1 LGEGARLYRADL
13 PAALNFGTRPVR
25 FRLSGSPR
33 LNGYAVNYFFFLAF
47 DFDFF
52 FEATL
57 FTFFLA
63 MVDSFA

>member
-1 LGEGARLYRADL
+1 
-13 PAALNFGTRPVR
+13 
-25 FRLSGSPR
+25 
-33 LNGYAVNYFFFLAF
+33 VNYFFFFPF

-63 MVDSFA
+63 MVDFPSLRVVSCPEN

>member
-1 LGEGARLYRADL
+1 MWVYSRFL
-13 PAALNFGTRPVR
+13 P
-25 FRLSGSPR
+25 LSDAPR
-33 LNGYAVNYFFFLAF
+33 LNGVAVNYLFFFAF

-63 MVDSFA
+63 MVDFPSLRVVSHPKN